1 MIEARLHNWARYWR
15 VGFHKRATASLE
27 GLYRP
32 PRGAEI
38 DWETEPAAMAPQ
50 PAADAADA
58 ILVESAWV
66 RMLNPQYKLLLKLH
80 YCHKRSQ
87 WHIKRKLRIRE
98 PYLDVLLSAHLSIE
112 HHLGSKL
119 PAPSRI
125 LRVNS
130 IRSLRPAA

>member
-1 MIEARLHNWARYWR
+1 MEARLHNWARYWR
-15 VGFHKRATASLE
+15 AGFHKRATASLE

-66 RMLNPQYKLLLKLH
+66 RMLNPQYKMLLKLH
-80 YCHKRSQ
+80 YCHKRSK
-87 WHIKRKLRIRE
+87 WFIVRKLRIKE
-98 PYLDVLLSAHLSIE
+98 QYHDALMSAHLSIE
-112 HHLGSKL
+112 HHLTKTFD
-119 PAPSRI
+119 APSI
-125 LRVNS
+125 IYGVNS